1 MRPTL
6 LISLLL
12 LAGCASDHDG
22 LSSTRAPGLDVADV
36 ALANGAPDTALHI
49 AQQTLS
55 AHPRSVPAMVR
66 VAEAQAALGQRDQAE
81 RGFRQALTV
90 EPANTG
96 AALGL
101 GRLLLASDPTA
112 AADVLLRLSAKD
124 PHNVA
129 ALIDLGI
136 ARDLLGRHA
145 EAQRSYRLALT
156 LDPGRQ
162 AAEINLGLSLALSG
176 DAQQALAILR
186 PIASGPGVSPRV
198 RQDLAVAL
206 VLAGDDEEAARVLHT
221 DMPRPEALALVTN
234 YHALR

>member
-1 MRPTL
+1 MRPAL
-6 LISLLL
+6 LLSLLL
-12 LAGCASDHDG
+12 IAGCSGHHDG
-22 LSSTRAPGLDVADV
+22 QLSTGAPGLDVADV

-49 AQQTLS
+49 AQQAL
-55 AHPRSVPAMVR
+55 AANPRSVPAMVR
-66 VAEAQAALGQRDQAE
+66 VAQAQAALGQRDQAE
-81 RGFRQALTV
+81 RGFRQALTLA
-90 EPANTG
+90 PADPG
-96 AALGL
+96 ASLGL
-101 GRLLLASDPTA
+101 GRLLLANDPAA
-112 AADVLLRLSAKD
+112 AADILLRLTTRD
-124 PHNVA
+124 PRNVA
-129 ALIDLGI
+129 VLIDLGI

-156 LDPGRQ
+156 VDPGRQ

-176 DAQQALAILR
+176 DVRQALVILR

-206 VLAGDDEEAARVLHT
+206 VLAGDDAEAAKVLHT